1 MSESKYYPLF
11 SYWKRYLSILI
22 LILLLIM
29 GGTLVYCTSSNFP
42 EGLSTEEHIHFTT
55 LKVLLSIIVLIGIF
69 ISILRIL
76 KIYSENLEK
85 ERNILSDL
93 YAEEQKRIIIRTS
106 NSNSNSNSN
115 TTEAKLQQEVQS
127 LTMRLEELKKTY
139 RQQVEIEITAKYQ
152 QEKIK
157 YLEEINKQLLAHK

>member
-1 MSESKYYPLF
+1 
-11 SYWKRYLSILI
+11 
-22 LILLLIM
+22 M

-42 EGLSTEEHIHFTT
+42 EGLSTEEHIHFTI

-106 NSNSNSNSN
+106 NSNSNSN

-127 LTMRLEELKKTY
+127 LTMQLEELKKTY